1 MTSRKFRLLDAVIL
15 VAAVAVGLV
24 WVRAEQVR
32 EGFLRQFGE
41 GRFPTPY
48 IERTFG
54 WLGNACFEADGY
66 ILPCAATLTLAI
78 TALTLQHH
86 RRALGRVTRQPGALA
101 CIAAS
106 LAILLEMLQGC
117 LETFRSIVV
126 LGWKLEDHRPHIH
139 FVWSTSLIPTVTPT
153 GSGLAVAVVW
163 GILLLGGRRS
173 RKSDWLELIGR
184 VVGLFWIARGLVEV
198 IQPWDFLPHP
208 LYIPGLSTPYA
219 ARLSSDVGWVVTQS
233 V

>member
-1 MTSRKFRLLDAVIL
+1 MRYARMTSRKFRLSDAVIL
-15 VAAVAVGLV
+15 VAAVAVGLA

-41 GRFPTPY
+41 GRFPRPY
-48 IERTFG
+48 IERVLGWFG
-54 WLGNACFEADGY
+54 PACFAADGY
-66 ILPCAATLTLAI
+66 IIPCAATLTLAI
-78 TALTLQHH
+78 TALTFEDH
-86 RRALGRVTRQPGALA
+86 RRALGRVTRQPGASA

-126 LGWKLEDHRPHIH
+126 LGWKLEDLRPHIH
-139 FVWSTSLIPTVTPT
+139 FVWSMSLIPTVTPT
-153 GSGLAVAVVW
+153 RSGLAVAVVW

-173 RKSDWLELIGR
+173 RASNWLELIGR

-198 IQPWDFLPHP
+198 IQPWDFMPHP
-208 LYIPGLSTPYA
+208 
-219 ARLSSDVGWVVTQS
+219 
-233 V
+233 